1 MWWYIIQ
8 PEKEGNTATC
18 CNMDGYD
25 AQERK
30 QTRRPHAVR
39 FHGGAVSSRARPR
52 QKEVSGPQ
60 HWGRA
65 QWGYVLIDFFF
76 HEVEE
81 GGNSG
86 DGGMALLIH

>member
-30 QTRRPHAVR
+30 QTWRPHAVK
-39 FHGGAVSSRARPR
+39 FHGGAVSSRAKPR
-52 QKEVSGPQ
+52 QKKEFREDNDVDSK
-60 HWGRA
+60 
-65 QWGYVLIDFFF
+65 LL
-76 HEVEE
+76 
-81 GGNSG
+81 
-86 DGGMALLIH
+86 ALT